1 VELLHRFDLR
11 QLLECQPLQEHAKS
25 PTSLSLS
32 TAASGQLDSDY
43 GQQMKALKLTLR
55 GLRTSHNKDLAKTP
69 ALYGI
74 LDDPSNRLPSFFRK
88 VKEHFD
94 QGGVGYPPS
103 HSTSLARLGLE
114 TSSILDTCYSG
125 RYQWKLTKKGLRK
138 SVRERPTFDARD
150 LMKKYQDTVWA
161 EDIQIERM
169 SLCKTDRKAKF
180 QGSNNEILLED
191 EYEEIASIPLPSEAE
206 AEIE

>member
-1 VELLHRFDLR
+1 MRPPFNIRFKIIGKKSTSAEAGSDIADADEIAKAIKDHIADWSDEEFDDDWKHRN
-11 QLLECQPLQEHAKS
+11 A
-25 PTSLSLS
+25 
-32 TAASGQLDSDY
+32 
-43 GQQMKALKLTLR
+43 
-55 GLRTSHNKDLAKTP
+55 
-69 ALYGI
+69 
-74 LDDPSNRLPSFFRK
+74 RK
-88 VKEHFD
+88 VH
-94 QGGVGYPPS
+94 VN
-103 HSTSLARLGLE
+103 
-114 TSSILDTCYSG
+114 
-125 RYQWKLTKKGLRK
+125 RYQWKLAKKGLRK

-150 LMKKYQDTVWA
+150 LTKKYQDTVWA